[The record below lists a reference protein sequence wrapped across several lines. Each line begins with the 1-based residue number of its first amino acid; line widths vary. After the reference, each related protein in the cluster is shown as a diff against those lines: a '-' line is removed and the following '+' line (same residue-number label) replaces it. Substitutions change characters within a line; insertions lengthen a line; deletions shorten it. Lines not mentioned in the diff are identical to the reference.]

1 MRTLESALRDS
12 AKTLREEASRLPDRR
27 WAPPEKRHGA
37 RGVLIGL
44 SVAAIVLVVFA
55 VPGWLVSQPG
65 GDLSNSS
72 PSLAAPSEPTDSLA
86 DSDLVNPLLEF
97 QSGGLSSDEFHNQT
111 QRALSSCM
119 QERGW
124 THEPSLQNSAFPEP
138 RTVGELREF
147 RHANGYGLYTQPE
160 STNVSPAKRAAD
172 RNHDYYTSLDEEQQ
186 AEYRQDLNGDIT
198 SEGEEPVDGSCEALA
213 EHAVDIPLTDEE
225 LMGDMRSL
233 YSAAHE
239 TPEYVSAEDDWRAC
253 LADRG
258 YDIERDGHPVN
269 LVDDQAAAET
279 PPQELANFEVA
290 IAVDDF
296 ECALTTTMPVRHRM
310 ETEIVDE
317 LVEKYPK
324 WHNTRE
330 EADNIDERPGN

>member
-37 RGVLIGL
+37 HGVLIGS

-55 VPGWLVSQPG
+55 VPAWLVSQPG
-65 GDLSNSS
+65 SDPANSDPPAVVS
-72 PSLAAPSEPTDSLA
+72 PEVTDSLA
-86 DSDLVNPLLEF
+86 DSDLVSPLLEF
-97 QSGGLSSDEFHNQT
+97 QSGGLSSDEFHSQT

-124 THEPSLQNSAFPEP
+124 NHEPSLQNSAFPEP

-147 RHANGYGLYTQPE
+147 RHTNGYGLYTQPE
-160 STNVSPAKRAAD
+160 PTNVSPAKRAAD
-172 RNHDYYTSLDEEQQ
+172 RNHDYYTSLDDDQQ
-186 AEYRQDLNGDIT
+186 EEYRQDLNGDIS
-198 SEGEEPVDGSCEALA
+198 SEGEEPVDGSCEELA
-213 EHAVDIPLTDEE
+213 EHAVDIPVTDEE
-225 LMGDMRSL
+225 LMADMRSL

-239 TPEYVSAEDDWRAC
+239 TPEYVSAEDDWRTC

-258 YDIERDGHPVN
+258 YDIERDGHPVH
-269 LVDDQAAAET
+269 LVDEQAAAEP
-279 PPQELANFEVA
+279 PPQELADFEVA
-290 IAVDDF
+290 VAVDDF
-296 ECALTTTMPVRHRM
+296 ECAMTTTMPVRHQM

-324 WHNTRE
+324 WDITR
-330 EADNIDERPGN
+330 DKNDSVGDPPSN